1 MINKEQSLAIKTER
15 LFTLEETAK
24 QLGVKTRTMYD
35 YMRDKKI
42 RGVKIGKFWK
52 IKESEIA
59 YIKENGLRN

>member
-1 MINKEQSLAIKTER
+1 MAMEK

-35 YMRDKKI
+35 YMRDKKVL
-42 RGVKIGKFWK
+42 GVKIGKFWK
-52 IKESEIA
+52 VKKSEIE

>member
-1 MINKEQSLAIKTER
+1 METER

-42 RGVKIGKFWK
+42 RGV
-52 IKESEIA
+52 
-59 YIKENGLRN
+59 

>member
-1 MINKEQSLAIKTER
+1 MATEK

-35 YMRDKKI
+35 YMRDKKVL
-42 RGVKIGKFWK
+42 GVKIGKFWK
-52 IKESEIA
+52 VKKSEIE

>member
-1 MINKEQSLAIKTER
+1 METER

-42 RGVKIGKFWK
+42 CGVKIGKFWK